1 MPRKNRELPVIDMEK
16 TGRRLQEIIEEKG
29 YTVKQLQKLL
39 SISSHQ
45 SIYSW
50 YNGMTIPSVDN
61 FVALSK
67 LLGIPIDDLV
77 VCNEEVEERIRNFKI
92 EEFAIPVYELT
103 MEYQNNTLTIQKL
116 ASYSIYAGKRME
128 EILAFVTS
136 SNDV

>member
-16 TGRRLQEIIEEKG
+16 TGRRLQEIIEGKG

-136 SNDV
+136 ANDV

>member
-16 TGRRLQEIIEEKG
+16 TGRRLQEIIEGKG